1 MDATEKFEDDMKL
14 THALLVATRE
24 QLTATLEQPATKAR
38 EARDA
43 QITCLLAMIVN
54 LELTIRVHDMTIYLR
69 RQ

>member
-1 MDATEKFEDDMKL
+1 MHTTEELEYDMRLTRARLDAKREHL
-14 THALLVATRE
+14 AT
-24 QLTATLEQPATKAR
+24 TLKQPSTK
-38 EARDA
+38 ARDA